1 MTTSGRLINYQL
13 RPAKNVERKML
24 RDLFYR
30 LTSFDKLKNY
40 QYIGFGSHYFSDFI
54 LFHKS
59 LHINKM
65 ISIEKDSS
73 SKDKYIFN
81 QPFKCVDVKFGE
93 SNDILP
99 TLNYEFPSI
108 LWLDYDKR
116 FNPPMMNDIDTFSQN
131 CSSGSILLISFNSQ
145 PHRLEN
151 LQSEFETNEDTGLFE
166 RKIKSETTERYFPA
180 SFREQGIR
188 KWSNYSNLIREAISA
203 RIIDTLL
210 GRNISD
216 QKINFKQICFFNYKD
231 GVEMTTVGFIFY
243 TEQELHKYD
252 ACNFSDLDFF
262 SETAEPYLIE
272 IPNLTMKEIKI
283 LMQNMPNVDT
293 RTLPKGVFT
302 SKDIEIFQKI
312 YKYFPTYMDVE
323 YS

>member
-1 MTTSGRLINYQL
+1 MAISGRLINYQL

-30 LTSFDKLKNY
+30 LTSFGKLTNY
-40 QYIGFGSHYFSDFI
+40 QYIGFGSHYFSDYI
-54 LFHKS
+54 LFHKA

-65 ISIEKDSS
+65 ISIERDSS

-81 QPFKCVDVKFGE
+81 QPFKCIDVKFGE

-99 TLNYEFPSI
+99 TLNYDSPSI

-116 FNPPMMNDIDTFSQN
+116 FSPPMMNDIDTFSQS

-151 LQSEFETNEDTGLFE
+151 LQREFDTDEDTGLFE

-180 SFREQGIR
+180 DFKEQGIR
-188 KWSNYSNLIREAISA
+188 KWSTYSNLIRGAICS
-203 RIIDTLL
+203 RIIDTLQ
-210 GRNISD
+210 GRNTASE
-216 QKINFKQICFFNYKD
+216 NFLYKQLCFFNYQD

-243 TEQELHKYD
+243 TEQESHKYN
-252 ACNFSDLDFF
+252 ACNFIDLEFF
-262 SETAEPYLIE
+262 SEDKEPYLIE
-272 IPNLTMKEIKI
+272 IPNLTMKEIKT

-293 RTLPKGVFT
+293 KTLPKGVFT